1 MKINLTEYLQ
11 DTILKHG
18 DRTAVIDGDRNI
30 TYYDLDKKAR
40 TVARAI
46 TAECGC
52 LNSPV
57 AIYLPKG
64 IESVYCDIAV
74 TYSGNA
80 YMNLDIKNPLERIGN
95 ILSLIKPRAVI
106 TDNAHAGR
114 ISGILPSDIK
124 LINIDGLQY
133 ENIPDASFFMKR
145 LSTLIDTDPY
155 CIINT
160 SGSTGTPKGVVLNHR
175 SFIDFMSQTFDE
187 YGFTCDDVIGSLS
200 PLVFD
205 IYSYEL
211 CIMMA
216 KGATM
221 VVIPDT
227 YSAFPVRILELMAR
241 HKVTYIFW
249 VPTIMVNIANMGLLD
264 KVRLPELRLVWFAG
278 EVFPTKQFNIWR
290 KSLPHTGFANFY
302 GPIEITLDCVYYNV
316 ERDLADDEPIPI
328 GKAFR
333 NTDILIL
340 DETDN
345 CITEP
350 GRDGE
355 LCVRGTSLAMGY
367 YNNPEKTAA
376 AFVQNPL
383 NKSYPETIYRTGDI
397 VFINE
402 RGEIVF
408 KGRKDTLI
416 KHMGYRI
423 ELGEIEHVIINTLK
437 LVRNGCVVYNHQKKE
452 IILFY
457 ESEND
462 ITPADFRKAIG
473 TALPKYMIPVVY
485 TRLEELRRNTNG
497 KIDRLYYNNL
507 ANEKN

>member
-1 MKINLTEYLQ
+1 MLAFVK
-11 DTILKHG
+11 
-18 DRTAVIDGDRNI
+18 
-30 TYYDLDKKAR
+30 
-40 TVARAI
+40 
-46 TAECGC
+46 
-52 LNSPV
+52 
-57 AIYLPKG
+57 
-64 IESVYCDIAV
+64 
-74 TYSGNA
+74 
-80 YMNLDIKNPLERIGN
+80 
-95 ILSLIKPRAVI
+95 
-106 TDNAHAGR
+106 TD
-114 ISGILPSDIK
+114 
-124 LINIDGLQY
+124 
-133 ENIPDASFFMKR
+133 F
-145 LSTLIDTDPY
+145 
-155 CIINT
+155 
-160 SGSTGTPKGVVLNHR
+160 
-175 SFIDFMSQTFDE
+175 
-187 YGFTCDDVIGSLS
+187 
-200 PLVFD
+200 
-205 IYSYEL
+205 
-211 CIMMA
+211 
-216 KGATM
+216 
-221 VVIPDT
+221 
-227 YSAFPVRILELMAR
+227 
-241 HKVTYIFW
+241 
-249 VPTIMVNIANMGLLD
+249 
-264 KVRLPELRLVWFAG
+264 LPELRLVWFAG

-302 GPIEITLDCVYYNV
+302 GPIEITLDCVYYNI

-345 CITEP
+345 SITEP

-485 TRLEELRRNTNG
+485 TKLEELRRNTNG

>member
-1 MKINLTEYLQ
+1 MKINLIEYFQ
-11 DTILKHG
+11 ETVLKEYS
-18 DRTAVIDGDRNI
+18 RTAVIDGDRNI
-30 TYYDLDKKAR
+30 TYCDLDKKAR
-40 TVARAI
+40 AVARAI

-52 LNSPV
+52 LNSPM

-114 ISGILPSDIK
+114 ISGILPSEIE
-124 LINIDGLQY
+124 LINIDGIQY
-133 ENIPDASFFMKR
+133 EDIPDASFFMER
-145 LSTLIDTDPY
+145 LSALIDTDPY

-290 KSLPHTGFANFY
+290 KSLPYTGFANFY
-302 GPIEITLDCVYYNV
+302 GPIEITLDCVYYNI

-345 CITEP
+345 RITEP
-350 GRDGE
+350 SRDGE